1 MKKKST
7 NAFLHSRKVKKWF
20 LMMKL
25 TMLLILAGLMQVSA
39 TVYSQATKFNFR
51 AENKQVVEVLNEI
64 EESSDFRFFYIREQV
79 DVERKVTVRA
89 NGATVEQILD
99 ELFAGQG
106 ISYKVMDDNM
116 VLLSPDVS
124 IKKMESVVSQQQNA
138 VSGKVTDT
146 AGQPLPGVTVVVKGT
161 TQGTVTNA
169 DGNYSLSSI
178 PENATLVFSFIGMKT
193 QEVVVGN
200 QTSINISMME
210 DAIGL
215 EEVVAIGYGTQK
227 KVNMTGSVVSV
238 KSEDLMV
245 APVGNVTNTLAGRLP
260 GLFAKQESG
269 APGSDAARLS
279 IRGFGNALT
288 IVDGVERSFNSLD
301 PNEIESIS
309 VLKDGAAAI
318 YGSRAGNGVILVTT
332 KKGNISKPV
341 LTYNGSYSINQWA
354 SVMEQSSSG
363 QWAEML
369 RERDL
374 NQGLTTPMFTEE
386 QVKKY
391 YEGTDPDY
399 PNTNWINEVT
409 RPNTPMQQH
418 NLSLRGGSE
427 KMKYYAYLGYL
438 DQPSTFKKEFNGGG
452 YKRYNFRS
460 NMEANITDN
469 LKMQVNFSYINGTS
483 VNPGRGLALGGIFQ
497 DLYESW
503 PTWAGSLPDKTKVPY
518 TGTAP
523 VKGNAD
529 QNVSGY
535 NRTNDT
541 EIQGNMALDWDI
553 KWVKGLKARAF
564 FDYSQL
570 YRQNKNFVK
579 NFKSYSYSYS
589 SNQYIQ
595 RQDVNATTLSYN
607 NNTSTT
613 INGQFSLNYDR
624 TFAKDHVVSAFALY
638 EITDYKGGNVFTN
651 RSGYITTAVDYLFAG
666 TASTATNND
675 GAFEMGRASYAGRL
689 NYAYKS
695 KYLFE
700 STLRY
705 DASAKFPDDTRWGLF
720 PSVSLGWRISEEN
733 FMKNSIP
740 SMDNLKLRAS
750 YSESGYDAIGNFQY
764 LAGYQFGQV
773 YGRGA
778 TAQSAL
784 YDMSLPNPT
793 LTWETMTTY
802 NLGLDMSLWKRKL
815 YGEFDVFYRKREG
828 IMGTRAASLPSTFG
842 ASAPQENL
850 NSSDDRGFEATLGT
864 AGSKNDF
871 RYDISGNVAW
881 ARSKWLAFDEP
892 NYTDPDDI
900 RLNKKTGQWVDRA
913 IAYVAEKQ
921 LFASQEEINNLPY
934 NQDGQNPKNK
944 TLRPGDIK
952 IKDLNGDGVINWRDQ
967 AEVGKGLFPH
977 WLFGLNTNLT
987 YKNIDCSMLFQGA
1000 ADYSNFINYR
1010 SFNDVKTYE
1019 NRWSPANPDV
1029 NAYVPRLGG
1038 AGYVL
1043 KSDRFIQDI
1052 AYVRLKT
1059 LSVGYT
1065 LPAALTKKINWE
1077 SVRFYF
1083 AATNLFTLSTISEF
1097 NVDPEAPATYRE
1109 NFRSSYYPQQRTLS
1123 FGVNISL

>member
-1 MKKKST
+1 
-7 NAFLHSRKVKKWF
+7 
-20 LMMKL
+20 
-25 TMLLILAGLMQVSA
+25 
-39 TVYSQATKFNFR
+39 
-51 AENKQVVEVLNEI
+51 
-64 EESSDFRFFYIREQV
+64 
-79 DVERKVTVRA
+79 
-89 NGATVEQILD
+89 
-99 ELFAGQG
+99 
-106 ISYKVMDDNM
+106 
-116 VLLSPDVS
+116 
-124 IKKMESVVSQQQNA
+124 
-138 VSGKVTDT
+138 
-146 AGQPLPGVTVVVKGT
+146 
-161 TQGTVTNA
+161 
-169 DGNYSLSSI
+169 
-178 PENATLVFSFIGMKT
+178 
-193 QEVVVGN
+193 
-200 QTSINISMME
+200 
-210 DAIGL
+210 
-215 EEVVAIGYGTQK
+215 VA
-227 KVNMTGSVVSV
+227 SV
-238 KSEDLMV
+238 KSKDITL
-245 APVGNVTNTLAGRLP
+245 APVGNVTNSLAGRMP
-260 GLFAKQESG
+260 GLFAKQENG
-269 APGSDAARLS
+269 APGSDAASLS
-279 IRGFGNALT
+279 IRGFGKALT
-288 IVDGVERSFNSLD
+288 IVDGVERSFNSID
-301 PNEIESIS
+301 PNEIESVS

-354 SVMEQSSSG
+354 SVMEQTSSG

-374 NQGLTTPMFTEE
+374 NQGKTTPLFTEE

-427 KMKYYAYLGYL
+427 KIKYYAYLGYL

-460 NMEANITDN
+460 NMEANITND
-469 LKMQVNFSYINGTS
+469 LKMQVDFSYINGTS

-541 EIQGNMALDWDI
+541 EIQGNMALDWNI

-570 YRQNKNFVK
+570 YSQNKNFVK

-589 SNQYIQ
+589 TNQYTE
-595 RQDVNATTLSYN
+595 RQSVNTTALSYTN
-607 NNTSTT
+607 TTSTT

-638 EITDYKGGNVFTN
+638 EITDYKGANVFTN

-675 GAFEMGRASYAGRL
+675 GAIEMGRASYAGRL

-733 FMKNSIP
+733 FIKNSLP
-740 SMDNLKLRAS
+740 ALDNLKLRAS

-815 YGEFDVFYRKREG
+815 YGEFDVFYRKRED
-828 IMGTRAASLPSTFG
+828 IMGTRVASLPSTFG

-900 RLNKKTGQWVDRA
+900 RLNKKSGQWVDRA

-934 NQDGQNPKNK
+934 IQDGQGNK

-952 IKDLNGDGVINWRDQ
+952 IKDLNGDKVINWRDQ

-1083 AATNLFTLSTISEF
+1083 AATNLFTLSTISKF